1 MCDCL
6 RRRVKSFSFTTNHKA
21 MGENFKFSIIFTVFF
36 LLKGLR
42 ERYYTVKVGVTGT
55 VVSDASEED

>member
-1 MCDCL
+1 
-6 RRRVKSFSFTTNHKA
+6 

-36 LLKGLR
+36 LLKGFR